1 MEFAIFN
8 IVLLI
13 YFLKIWSLDEFKIV
27 FNSIYIAPN
36 YFYVFLM
43 IKFVQLS
50 HNAQDKILCINCYVK
65 LIKINNL
72 FKNQGLT
79 ITF

>member
-1 MEFAIFN
+1 MDLRIFA
-8 IVLLI
+8 IVLLF
-13 YFLKIWSLDEFKIV
+13 YFLKIWSRDEFKV
-27 FNSIYIAPN
+27 VLNSIYIAPN
-36 YFYVFLM
+36 YSYVFLI
-43 IKFVQLS
+43 IKYVQLS
-50 HNAQDKILCINCYVK
+50 HNAQDKILCINCYVQ